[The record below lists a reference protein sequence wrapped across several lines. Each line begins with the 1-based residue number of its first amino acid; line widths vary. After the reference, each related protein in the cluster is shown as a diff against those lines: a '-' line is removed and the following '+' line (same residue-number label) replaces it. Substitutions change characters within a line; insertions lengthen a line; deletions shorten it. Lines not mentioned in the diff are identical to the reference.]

1 MVAKTQI
8 MERLGERAV
17 LLPTLIEG
25 GVAANDRLKI
35 RLSLLQ
41 EAAAQASH
49 PGRDAPSME
58 RELRAVGLTDS
69 SYGATVSGAQPI
81 DADTFVA
88 PGAERLAVGI
98 AGYLTAMMEP
108 IEVAETADATR
119 LRARLESV
127 LKALPSFKD
136 DRVAHAQVKELASA
150 RSGGADTLHLLV
162 MDLHRELNRVAA
174 AASVEQIDGARVH
187 ALASDDRDRVRAFMK
202 GLNRTSQ
209 LAFGHPGLATTAV
222 RVGNR
227 LTIQNDIGETEA
239 HAIVVRIDG
248 LAVTTTYTDVHRL
261 RAEFF
266 ISLLADEVVV
276 WSSLAEKPERELSK
290 GEPFIS

>member
-1 MVAKTQI
+1 
-8 MERLGERAV
+8 
-17 LLPTLIEG
+17 
-25 GVAANDRLKI
+25 
-35 RLSLLQ
+35 
-41 EAAAQASH
+41 
-49 PGRDAPSME
+49 
-58 RELRAVGLTDS
+58 
-69 SYGATVSGAQPI
+69 
-81 DADTFVA
+81 
-88 PGAERLAVGI
+88 
-98 AGYLTAMMEP
+98 
-108 IEVAETADATR
+108 
-119 LRARLESV
+119 
-127 LKALPSFKD
+127 
-136 DRVAHAQVKELASA
+136 
-150 RSGGADTLHLLV
+150 
-162 MDLHRELNRVAA
+162 
-174 AASVEQIDGARVH
+174 
-187 ALASDDRDRVRAFMK
+187 MK

-290 GEPFIS
+290 GEPFIP

>member
-98 AGYLTAMMEP
+98 AGYLTAMMES

-150 RSGGADTLHLLV
+150 SSGGADTLHLLV
-162 MDLHRELNRVAA
+162 TDLHRELKSCSRGSLGRADRR
-174 AASVEQIDGARVH
+174 SARPRTRERRPRPRAGVH
-187 ALASDDRDRVRAFMK
+187 EGPQSHEP
-202 GLNRTSQ
+202 T
-209 LAFGHPGLATTAV
+209 
-222 RVGNR
+222 
-227 LTIQNDIGETEA
+227 
-239 HAIVVRIDG
+239 
-248 LAVTTTYTDVHRL
+248 RL
-261 RAEFF
+261 RPSRARDHGGAGGE
-266 ISLLADEVVV
+266 SPDN
-276 WSSLAEKPERELSK
+276 PE
-290 GEPFIS
+290 